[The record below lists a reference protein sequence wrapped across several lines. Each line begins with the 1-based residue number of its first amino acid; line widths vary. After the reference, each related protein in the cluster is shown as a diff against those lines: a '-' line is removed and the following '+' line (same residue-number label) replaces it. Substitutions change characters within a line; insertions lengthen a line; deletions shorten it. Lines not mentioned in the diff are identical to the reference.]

1 MKIPLS
7 WLQEYVK
14 VPVEPARLAHDLAF
28 VGFEVASVESD
39 GRDTVIDFEITTNR
53 VDCMNVYGMAREIA
67 VLYDQPLKPLD
78 LAVDEKGASA
88 SSALDVAIEAAD
100 LCPRFCARVADVT
113 VGPSPAWLRDR
124 LEQVG
129 VRSISNLVD
138 LTNYVM
144 MEMGQPTHAFDLPKI
159 PGAKLTARFAREGE
173 KVTTLD
179 GVERTL
185 TSRTG
190 VVAGS
195 NGPLALAGIMGGA
208 SSEVG
213 ESTKVAALEAAYWDP
228 LIVRRGAKALAM
240 HTEASHRFERGTDS
254 EGPVAALARIAHL
267 LQKIGAGSTRPG
279 LIDRVARPM
288 PPRTAVL
295 RPDRLDRV
303 LGATVPPNA
312 ARRILTGLGFGL
324 AGEDAALQVAI
335 PTWRGD
341 VSREVDVIE
350 EVARHHGLDKI
361 PTTMPPARRV
371 EGLRSWQVRER
382 ALRELLTGCGLS
394 EVINY
399 AFVREPAQLVAD
411 GYVVTLQNPL
421 SEDQAVL
428 RRSLVV
434 PGLLANLTTNL
445 RQGRRDVRVF
455 ELGRVFFEDR
465 PLPREERR
473 LAFLLHGG
481 MHDAQW
487 AEKRRPA
494 DFFDGKGIVE
504 AIAQRLDVS
513 VAFAREG
520 VPAHLHPGQSARI
533 VIDGVATGWVG
544 VLHPDVAQQW
554 ELREGGVVAELAID
568 ALLGRV
574 PPARRFSA
582 LPRFPV
588 VTRDLSF
595 FADETLEVAAI
606 ERTIQGVGGHL
617 LHAVDVADRYQGA
630 GVPSGKVS
638 LTLTLRYQHPARTL
652 TGDEVQRS
660 VDHIVAALA
669 ASGIKMRGE

>member
-7 WLQEYVK
+7 WLQEYVT
-14 VPVEPARLAHDLAF
+14 VPVEPAKLAHDLAF

-39 GRDTVIDFEITTNR
+39 GRDTVLDLEITTNR

-78 LAVDEKGASA
+78 LSFEEKGAPA
-88 SSALDVAIEAAD
+88 SGALEVAIEAAD
-100 LCPRFCARVADVT
+100 LCPRFCARVLDVT
-113 VGPSPAWLRDR
+113 IAPSPAWLRDR

-129 VRSISNLVD
+129 VRPISNLVD

-144 MEMGQPTHAFDLPKI
+144 MEMGQPTHAFDLPKV
-159 PGAKLTARFAREGE
+159 PGATLTARFAREGE
-173 KVTTLD
+173 ALTTLD
-179 GVERTL
+179 GVSRKL
-185 TSRTG
+185 TARTG

-195 NGPLALAGIMGGA
+195 NGPLALAGVMGGA

-213 ESTKVAALEAAYWDP
+213 EGTKLVALEAAYWDP
-228 LIVRRGAKALAM
+228 LIVRRAAKALAM
-240 HTEASHRFERGTDS
+240 HTEASHRFERGADP
-254 EGPVAALARIAHL
+254 EGPVAGLARIAHL
-267 LQKIGAGSTRPG
+267 LPKIGAGFTRPG

-288 PPRTAVL
+288 SRRTTVL
-295 RPDRLDRV
+295 RPARLDKV
-303 LGATVPPNA
+303 LGTAVPPNTT
-312 ARRILTGLGFGL
+312 RRILTGLGFGL
-324 AGEDAALQVAI
+324 TGDGAEIQAAI

-341 VSREVDVIE
+341 VAREVDVFE

-394 EVINY
+394 EVVNY
-399 AFVREPAQLVAD
+399 AFVREPAAMAAEGYPVA
-411 GYVVTLQNPL
+411 LLNPL
-421 SEDQAVL
+421 SEDQSVL

-434 PGLLANLTTNL
+434 PGLLATLATNL
-445 RQGRRDVRVF
+445 RHGRRDVRVF

-481 MHDAQW
+481 MRDAQW

-504 AIAQRLDVS
+504 ALAQRLDAAVS
-513 VAFAREG
+513 FAREG
-520 VPAHLHPGQSARI
+520 VPAHLHPGQSAR
-533 VIDGVATGWVG
+533 VAIDGTDAGWVG
-544 VLHPDVAQQW
+544 ILHPDVAQQW
-554 ELREGGVVAELAID
+554 ELREPAVVAELAID

-574 PPARRFSA
+574 PAARRFAA

-595 FADETLEVAAI
+595 FADETLEAAAI
-606 ERTIQGVGGHL
+606 ERTIRGVGGHL
-617 LHAVDVADRYQGA
+617 LQAVDVADRYKGA
-630 GVPSGKVS
+630 GVPDGKVS

-652 TGDEVQRS
+652 TGEEVQQS
-660 VDHIVAALA
+660 VDQIVAALA
-669 ASGIKMRGE
+669 ATGIKMRGE